1 MLESAFKRSADWATS
16 SGGSTVVAL
25 ERELESYL
33 LSHRQTNSV
42 HFVQHL
48 PSNLLLLAESHAG
61 WDRKA
66 RFLAE
71 VIVGAA
77 RLPQPRFHASEH
89 FIADGRTRAT
99 LEQYLDDAGGLRA
112 LPDPIARF
120 RPTLDAAKGFP
131 GRAFAI
137 IAGGSLVPADR
148 DRALYLAFRDS
159 LEHHN
164 HRFPSNRIGGRSR
177 GSYLI
182 GANHGARRSP
192 NGASPATTTELLQA
206 GGWQTC
212 VVRFTVN
219 APLGAPIPDDSGE
232 TTYFPFEDAGLEPL
246 EGGDPI
252 DLLAILNRVAEGAMF
267 HAPLGAAD
275 SPFARVKE
283 AGGLTIPFNALFDY
297 VLHLA

>member
-1 MLESAFKRSADWATS
+1 M
-16 SGGSTVVAL
+16 AL

-33 LSHRQTNSV
+33 RSQRQTNSV

-48 PSNLLLLAESHAG
+48 PSNLVMLAESHAG

-71 VIVGAA
+71 VIAGAA

-99 LEQYLDDAGGLRA
+99 LEQYLDDAGGTRA

-131 GRAFAI
+131 DRAFAI
-137 IAGGSLVPADR
+137 IAGGSLTPAER

-164 HRFPSNRIGGRSR
+164 HRFPNNRIGGPTR

-192 NGASPATTTELLQA
+192 TGASAATTTELLQA
-206 GGWQTC
+206 DGWQTC

-219 APLGAPIPDDSGE
+219 APVGNPILDDAGE
-232 TTYFPFEDAGLEPL
+232 TTYFPFEDAKLEPL

-252 DLLAILNRVAEGAMF
+252 DLLAILNRVAEGAVF
-267 HAPLGAAD
+267 HAALDAAD

-297 VLHLA
+297 VLHLP